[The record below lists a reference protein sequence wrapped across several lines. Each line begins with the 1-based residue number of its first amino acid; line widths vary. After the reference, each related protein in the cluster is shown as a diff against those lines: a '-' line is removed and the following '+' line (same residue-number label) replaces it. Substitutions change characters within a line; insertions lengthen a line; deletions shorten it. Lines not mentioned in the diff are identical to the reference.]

1 MVSNVECMN
10 FGGSAGGGA
19 GFGGGGFGGAGADA
33 GGGFGGASAGGGL
46 GDGGG
51 VSHKSAKE
59 LKKEL
64 EKAKQ
69 DRHVEI
75 RREFEREATSYLEHT
90 KPQINLNLLSMK
102 IPKAV
107 ALNNIETSWFEFFS
121 TFTLMDY
128 VTGLFS
134 LVALSFG
141 SVYFIWR
148 NNPFAAKIEK

>member
-1 MVSNVECMN
+1 MENILDHQILCTIIIVILIIISVFILIPKKKLCKHC
-10 FGGSAGGGA
+10 GS
-19 GFGGGGFGGAGADA
+19 
-33 GGGFGGASAGGGL
+33 
-46 GDGGG
+46 
-51 VSHKSAKE
+51 
-59 LKKEL
+59 KKTRNKNAICDDCRNKLLL